1 MCRTQQANA
10 DNLTSDWE
18 VSCESDP
25 FANCLFKSW
34 QATRLSVTASIHL
47 RVSDGEKGRTRRD
60 KETEREEADEKRDVR
75 GSPVKSKWEIGV
87 LWQLARFTFSFET
100 NSDHRGSNFRN
111 SSGEWLNEYW
121 CFHHFGFNYMS
132 HSAQSSF
139 YSANLDWDP
148 SRLSPIFHF
157 PPLLL
162 SSLHPISPFVEKKRK
177 EKNLH
182 VCDFLALQRMKP
194 SFILIIAAQWI
205 HAILATLFSIS
216 PNLHTA

>member
-1 MCRTQQANA
+1 M
-10 DNLTSDWE
+10 
-18 VSCESDP
+18 
-25 FANCLFKSW
+25 
-34 QATRLSVTASIHL
+34 
-47 RVSDGEKGRTRRD
+47 GR
-60 KETEREEADEKRDVR
+60 ER
-75 GSPVKSKWEIGV
+75 PVKDEMGDRRVCVCVCSGNKLDLPWALKHLQIIV
-87 LWQLARFTFSFET
+87 
-100 NSDHRGSNFRN
+100 GSNFRN
-111 SSGEWLNEYW
+111 SSGEWVNEYW

-162 SSLHPISPFVEKKRK
+162 SSLHPINPFVEKKRK

>member
-1 MCRTQQANA
+1 MTGYKS
-10 DNLTSDWE
+10 LSDS
-18 VSCESDP
+18 VYSSQSG
-25 FANCLFKSW
+25 SW
-34 QATRLSVTASIHL
+34 R
-47 RVSDGEKGRTRRD
+47 EKGNEGGRKRQGERKAEGKML
-60 KETEREEADEKRDVR
+60 KE
-75 GSPVKSKWEIGV
+75 SPVKSKREIGV
-87 LWQLARFTFSFET
+87 FSPKVWFTFSSQPS
-100 NSDHRGSNFRN
+100 SDHPTSNFRN
-111 SSGEWLNEYW
+111 SSVGWLNECW
-121 CFHHFGFNYMS
+121 CFHHFRFNYMS